1 MFQREADP
9 LRVCEGGTDVTVAA
23 YLIFSKKESENVTC
37 VRQKLTGTGNNRTN
51 ANKKRILIHIS
62 IKNVTYF

>member
-1 MFQREADP
+1 MFLREADP

-37 VRQKLTGTGNNRTN
+37 VRAKVDWDRQ
-51 ANKKRILIHIS
+51 
-62 IKNVTYF
+62 